1 MVLLAASG
9 TARAADNTIAVL
21 GLEATDGAPESVATL
36 VTDALRQRATSE
48 RGMKLVPGKD
58 LVDIKL
64 IFSCPDEAPTC
75 MADAAKNLGVS
86 RMIFGS
92 VKRAPGDSYVMTL
105 KMLDV
110 NRRQVV
116 AWVGEP
122 LSRTLATPGAIRG
135 PVEKWFATLTGQSTT
150 GTVRVR
156 GDMPGISVALD
167 GAPMGVTSGQEMML
181 NNVPAGRREI
191 VASKPGYAPIRKE
204 VSVLAGGTVDVDLDL
219 GSAASASAAVTPGV
233 VNIDSPY
240 APVRPDEPGLTTS
253 ARPSAGRDA
262 LKWGSWATAAA
273 SVASFALAVKFAL
286 DVQ

>member
-21 GLEATDGAPESVATL
+21 GIEATDGAPESVATL
-36 VTDALRQRATSE
+36 VTDALRQRASSE

-150 GTVRVR
+150 GTVRIR

-167 GAPMGVTSGQEMML
+167 GAPMGVTTGQEMML

-191 VASKPGYAPIRKE
+191 VASKAGYAPIRKE
-204 VSVLAGGTVDVDLDL
+204 VSVQAGGSVDVDLEL
-219 GSAASASAAVTPGV
+219 GNAASATATPTPGV
-233 VNIDSPY
+233 SDIASPY
-240 APVRPDEPGLTTS
+240 TPVRS
-253 ARPSAGRDA
+253 
-262 LKWGSWATAAA
+262 
-273 SVASFALAVKFAL
+273 
-286 DVQ
+286 